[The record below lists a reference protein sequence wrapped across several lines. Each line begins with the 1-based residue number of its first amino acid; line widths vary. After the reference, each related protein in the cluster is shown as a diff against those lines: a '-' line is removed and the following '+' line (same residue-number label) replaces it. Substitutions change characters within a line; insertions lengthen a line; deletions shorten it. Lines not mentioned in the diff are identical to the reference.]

1 MNDKLRESLQYLKQ
15 CSTIENEAFNLY
27 ETLSKKVNQP
37 ESSYLLGN
45 AYNSLKNAQI
55 IQGILDCFE
64 ITELENKNARKE
76 LTELA
81 SDISVLERKISKI
94 NSLEYLVSCEM
105 LKESIKLEALLCK
118 VYANYLESNMVKVIV
133 DELSKTGLIKPDSFK
148 KVLESFTDEK
158 EKNKEAITETMYVLE
173 AKEMETRRQITP
185 TIKYQSP
192 DQWIH
197 DSTIHSFIN
206 PPATNEQ

>member
-15 CSTIENEAFNLY
+15 CSGIENEAFNLY

-45 AYNSLKNAQI
+45 AYNCLKNAQI

-64 ITELENKNARKE
+64 LAELENKNVRKE

-81 SDISVLERKISKI
+81 SDITVLERKISKI
-94 NSLEYLVSCEM
+94 NSLEYLVACEM
-105 LKESIKLEALLCK
+105 LKESISLEALLCK
-118 VYANYLESNMVKVIV
+118 VYTNYLESNMAKVIV
-133 DELSKTGLIKPDSFK
+133 DELSKTGMVKLDSFK
-148 KVLESFTDEK
+148 KVFESFTEEK
-158 EKNKEAITETMYVLE
+158 GKNKEALTETMYVLE
-173 AKEMETRRQITP
+173 AKEIETRRQITP
-185 TIKYQSP
+185 IIKYQNP